1 MTRGPSPKPNAVR
14 RNVHEHAQQL
24 PTEPQCGRELPRAL
38 GVTTGGARRF
48 WKTWST
54 APQTAVW
61 VETDWAELEITAK
74 LVDEFFKGDVKL
86 AGEIRQRVA
95 KWGATVEDRNRLRM
109 KLEDD
114 EPSSHGD
121 SSGEVAVEAHVSDE
135 ALWKML
141 SEN

>member
-14 RNVHEHAQQL
+14 RNVHEHAQEL
-24 PTEPQCGRELPRAL
+24 APEPQPGRSLPKAL

-54 APQTAVW
+54 APQTATW
-61 VETDWAELEITAK
+61 VETDWAELEITTK
-74 LVDEFFKGDVKL
+74 LVDEFFKGDTKL

-109 KLEDD
+109 KIEDPD
-114 EPSSHGD
+114 ETP
-121 SSGEVAVEAHVSDE
+121 GEGTPASTPDDNSVTDE
-135 ALWKML
+135 ELFKFL
-141 SEN
+141 SQS